1 MTPEERRHFL
11 KNLPEK
17 SGVYRYFDKDGNIL
31 YVGKAKNL
39 KRRVNSYFNKEQ
51 DSPKTRMLVSK
62 IQDIRFTVT
71 DNEYDALLLENNL
84 IKKYQP
90 RYNILL
96 KDDKTYPWICVKNEE
111 FPRIF
116 STRKRIDDGSR
127 YFGPYSSVKT
137 MNLILDILRDLY
149 PFRSCK
155 WQLTEENIA
164 KGKFRTCLDYHIKKC
179 KAPCQGLQSMEDYGN
194 NIRQA
199 VRIIEGDIR
208 SVLKDMRN
216 EMMQYAAAWEFEK
229 AEELKQKI
237 SLLENYQAK
246 SAIVNP
252 SIHDTD
258 VFGFTEDEDS
268 AFVSYFKVMNGA
280 IVQTQNLEV
289 RKRIEEN
296 REDLLSMA
304 VVELRKRADDHT
316 REILLPFAAS
326 TCIPD
331 ARCLQ
336 PKSGD
341 KYQLLQLAQR
351 NAAAFMQD
359 IHNQRELLE
368 AGHLSNRL
376 LQKMKEDL
384 MLPKE
389 PAYIEC
395 FDNSNLLGEYPV
407 GAMVCFRNGKP
418 SKKDYRHFKIK
429 TVGQADDFATMKEVL
444 TRRYSRLLEEGAPLP
459 DLILVDGGKGQIS
472 AAMEALT
479 RLGIADKVSLLGL
492 AERLE
497 DIYRPGDSIPLF
509 VDKKSETQR
518 VLQHL
523 RDEAHRFGITH
534 HRKWR
539 EKGTIKTELTN
550 ISGIGPETAAKLLQ
564 AFHSVKGVK
573 QAELTAL
580 EKIIGTAKARTVWQF
595 YHLDNPSP
603 IHPETREHTISRS
616 E

>member
-1 MTPEERRHFL
+1 MHKHIVMTAEERKHFL

-17 SGVYRYFDKDGNIL
+17 SGVYRYYNAEGAII

-39 KRRVNSYFNKEQ
+39 KRRVSSYFNKEQ
-51 DSPKTRMLVSK
+51 ESPKTRVLVSK
-62 IQDIRFTVT
+62 IHDIRFTVT
-71 DNEYDALLLENNL
+71 DSEYDALLLENNL

-96 KDDKTYPWICVKNEE
+96 KDDKTYPWICIKNER

-116 STRKRIDDGSR
+116 PTRKRISDGSQ

-137 MNLILDILRDLY
+137 MNLLLDILHNLF

-155 WQLTEENIA
+155 LQLSPENIA
-164 KGKFRTCLDYHIKKC
+164 KDKFRVCLDYHIKKC
-179 KAPCQGLQSMEDYGN
+179 LAPCKGMQEESAYREN
-194 NIRQA
+194 VRHA
-199 VRIIEGDIR
+199 VRIIEGDTR
-208 SVLKDMRN
+208 SVLRDMRT
-216 EMMQYAAAWEFEK
+216 EMMRYAESWEFEK
-229 AEELKQKI
+229 AQEIKQKI
-237 SLLENYQAK
+237 ELLENYQAK
-246 SAIVNP
+246 STVVNP
-252 SIHDTD
+252 NIHDTD
-258 VFGFTEDEDS
+258 VFGFTEDAES

-289 RKRIEEN
+289 RKRIEES
-296 REDLLSMA
+296 REDLLTMA
-304 VVELRKRADDHT
+304 VVELRQRADDHT
-316 REILLPFAAS
+316 QEILLPFAAS
-326 TCIPD
+326 SVIEG
-331 ARCLQ
+331 AKCLQ
-336 PKSGD
+336 PKAGD

-351 NAAAFMQD
+351 NAVAFMQD

-368 AGHLSNRL
+368 AGRPGKHLMENM
-376 LQKMKEDL
+376 QKDL
-384 MLPKE
+384 MLPKP
-389 PAYIEC
+389 PAHIEC

-418 SKKDYRHFKIK
+418 SKKEYRHFKIK

-472 AAMEALT
+472 AAFEALT
-479 RLGIADKVSLLGL
+479 AMGIADKVSLLGL

-497 DIYRPGDSIPLF
+497 DIYRPNDPLPLY

-534 HRKWR
+534 HRNLR
-539 EKGTIKTELTN
+539 SKGTIKTELTN
-550 ISGIGPETAAKLLQ
+550 IQGIGPETAAKLLRT
-564 AFHSVKGVK
+564 FHSVNGIREAT
-573 QAELTAL
+573 QEAL
-580 EKIIGTAKARTVWQF
+580 EKAIGKAKGKTVWQY
-595 YHLDNPSP
+595 YHATSV
-603 IHPETREHTISRS
+603 I
-616 E
+616 